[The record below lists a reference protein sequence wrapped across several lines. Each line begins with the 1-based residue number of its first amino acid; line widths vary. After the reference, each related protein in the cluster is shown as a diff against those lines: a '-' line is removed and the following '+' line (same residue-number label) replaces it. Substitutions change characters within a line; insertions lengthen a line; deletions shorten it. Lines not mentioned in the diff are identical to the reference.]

1 MAAPNPVDSLPNI
14 KVDIGLTSAAGAS
27 PVGSPVAMSVRDST
41 FRPRPLAAQ
50 KSIIYADQERAA
62 LRLEFNKFDKDSNG
76 ILDETEFRAY
86 LAELKLDPTTTAKIL
101 AKYDTNGDKT
111 IEFEEFLIAAEQFKA
126 AVLAGVMKDA
136 MKLSLYYQIG
146 CACCLCTLGLSWI
159 PFCCL
164 QNEMEQRTTG
174 GKYVQELVANK
185 QLFPS
190 PAGSA
195 PAAQQAPA
203 APASAAVPVQPT
215 AVR

>member
-1 MAAPNPVDSLPNI
+1 
-14 KVDIGLTSAAGAS
+14 
-27 PVGSPVAMSVRDST
+27 MSVRDST

-50 KSIIYADQERAA
+50 KSILYADQERAA
-62 LRLEFNKFDKDSNG
+62 LRLEFNKFDKDCNG
-76 ILDETEFRAY
+76 ILDEPEFRAY
-86 LAELKLDPTTTAKIL
+86 LGELKLDPTTTAKIL
-101 AKYDTNGDKT
+101 SKYDTNGDKT
-111 IEFEEFLIAAEQFKA
+111 IEFEEFLIAAEQFKS
-126 AVLAGVMKDA
+126 AVLTGVMKDA

-164 QNEMEQRTTG
+164 QNELEKRTTG

-190 PAGSA
+190 PQAGSTQLNR
-195 PAAQQAPA
+195 PAAA
-203 APASAAVPVQPT
+203 AAAAAAPVQPT